1 MSKVNPAA
9 ILAALSLLAGQ
20 AGAQNPPPSPAGAP
34 SEPVIHATVDEVA
47 LDLVVR
53 DKKGRL
59 VKNLTPADV
68 EIYEDGV
75 RQQLRSLRL
84 VTGAEAPPQPAPQSP
99 PEQPSGG
106 ASLPP
111 AAPAPASPM
120 PLRAVN
126 LVCIVFHNL
135 DASTRKWAVAAAQ
148 EYINTQLRPGTWV
161 GVFNLDS
168 RLTPLYPFTTNR
180 DELLRAAARAFYG
193 TSVDITR
200 AAEAVLNSTPNVQ
213 LIVGFKVGNSGG
225 FEDLSTTGSVSM
237 AAITGADVDNGPG
250 ANSQLGDLVIEREQF
265 VGVEGARQMDQIKLM
280 IRQIGAFPGHKTV
293 LLLSPGFTTTGDPD
307 QFQAM
312 LNKANLSD
320 LSVYAFDANG
330 LGQTSTAQSS
340 SMAMQHVTALSQKQG
355 EITPGV
361 PNGPFAESTSI
372 GAAGVLAERSR
383 QGDYQYDAVRTS
395 DSQAGLRAL
404 AEGTGGFLVAN
415 TNDLRKPFQQIAGDV
430 ETHYEADYRPSS
442 GKYDGR
448 FRKIE
453 VKLARADW
461 RVESR
466 QGYFAIP
473 DTGGAGTLR
482 PFEMAGLLMLNAQPR
497 PHAFEFRSAAFQFRP
512 GASSQS
518 AIVFEFPGAALTA
531 TPQPAQKKHRLHASL
546 FAVVKNP
553 DGAIVDRFGQDFL
566 YEVPD
571 DRLSG
576 IQATP
581 IDYRHSFNLP
591 SGHYTVESV
600 LQDREANR
608 ASTSTVEF
616 DSPPAAGVGL
626 SSLMLVARADPLTA
640 EPDADDPLQF
650 QGKELVPM
658 LGGSLNA
665 SAQPLLYFVVYPDK
679 AIQETPRI
687 RVEFLLDGEEL
698 AQKQDELPPPDS
710 SGAIPVVVNAVT
722 KPGNCEI
729 RITALQ
735 GFHAATRSVKY
746 TVAAQ

>member
-1 MSKVNPAA
+1 MPNVIPAA
-9 ILAALSLLAGQ
+9 ILAALSLLASH
-20 AGAQNPPPSPAGAP
+20 AGAQNPPPSPSVAP

-68 EIYEDGV
+68 EIFEDGV
-75 RQQLRSLRL
+75 RQQIRSLRL
-84 VTGAEAPPQPAPQSP
+84 VTGGEAPSQPAPQST

-135 DASTRKWAVAAAQ
+135 DPLTRKWAVAAAQ
-148 EYINTQLRPGTWV
+148 EYIDTQLTPGTWV
-161 GVFNLDS
+161 GIFNLDS
-168 RLTPLYPFTTNR
+168 RLTPLYPFTTSR
-180 DELLRAAARAFYG
+180 DELLRAAANAFYG

-200 AAEAVLNSTPNVQ
+200 AAEAVLNSTPNVY
-213 LIVGFKVGNSGG
+213 LIVGTGNPSAAS
-225 FEDLSTTGSVSM
+225 DLSTTGSLSM
-237 AAITGADVDNGPG
+237 TAITGADVATGPA
-250 ANSQLGDLVIEREQF
+250 ANQQRGDLVLEREQF
-265 VGVEGARQMDQIKLM
+265 MGVEGARQMDQINLM
-280 IRQIGAFPGHKTV
+280 IRQIGAFPGHKSV
-293 LLLSPGFTTTGDPD
+293 LLLSSGFTTTGDPD
-307 QFQAM
+307 QLQAM
-312 LNKANLSD
+312 LSKANLSD

-340 SMAMQHVTALSQKQG
+340 SMAMQHVTALSQQQG
-355 EITPGV
+355 QLRPGL
-361 PNGPFAESTSI
+361 PNGPISPNYSSST
-372 GAAGVLAERSR
+372 GTAGVMMERAR
-383 QGDYQYDAVRTS
+383 QGDYQHDAVRTS

-415 TNDLRKPFQQIAGDV
+415 TNDLRKPFQQIDGDV
-430 ETHYEADYRPSS
+430 ETHYEADYHPSS
-442 GKYDGR
+442 GKYDGH

-453 VKLARADW
+453 VKLARADM

-466 QGYFAIP
+466 EGYFAIP

-482 PFEMAGLLMLNAQPR
+482 PFEMAGLSMLNAQPR
-497 PHAFEFRSAAFQFRP
+497 PHAFDFQSAAFQFRP

-546 FAVVKNP
+546 FAVVKSP
-553 DGAIVDRFGQDFL
+553 DGSIVDRFGQDFL

-571 DRLSG
+571 DQLPG
-576 IQATP
+576 VQATP

-591 SGHYTVESV
+591 AGHYSVESV
-600 LQDREANR
+600 LQDREAKR

-650 QGKELVPM
+650 QGRELAPM
-658 LGGSLNA
+658 LGGSLQSLRA
-665 SAQPLLYFVVYPDK
+665 APAVLRG
-679 AIQETPRI
+679 I
-687 RVEFLLDGEEL
+687 
-698 AQKQDELPPPDS
+698 
-710 SGAIPVVVNAVT
+710 SG
-722 KPGNCEI
+722 
-729 RITALQ
+729 
-735 GFHAATRSVKY
+735 
-746 TVAAQ
+746 